1 MTDTIQKIQALAEPL
16 ALSLGLDL
24 WGIEIVSGQ
33 RAVVRVYVETL
44 RKNTDEAPGA
54 SAATPEPDRPED
66 QFPAEYFQEEE
77 GQPEDDE
84 ARAGILRHGV
94 TVDQCADLSRLLGLS
109 LDVEDIVSGAY
120 MLEVSSPGLERL
132 FFTADQLAGAV
143 GKVVEMTLSRPAEG
157 FPNRRKFKGTLLE
170 LREGMVSLGLSGA
183 DTPDNTPATAVFP
196 YEIVKKAK
204 LVFMPPEKALPG
216 KAAKAAP
223 KKDRSGKKDSVK
235 EGPAPKP

>member
-1 MTDTIQKIQALAEPL
+1 MTDTIQKIQALAGPL

-66 QFPAEYFQEEE
+66 
-77 GQPEDDE
+77 DE

-109 LDVEDIVSGAY
+109 LDVEDFVSGAY

-143 GKVVEMTLSRPAEG
+143 GKVVEMALSRPAEG

-183 DTPDNTPATAVFP
+183 DTPDKAPATAVFP

-223 KKDRSGKKDSVK
+223 KKDRSGKKDSAK